1 MDVRTQP
8 EVGYPRVSTRGQ
20 VKTGASIP
28 YQDREIHLILILISE
43 GGSAYL
49 YRLDG
54 TPNQTRPL
62 LTVIPRG

>member
-1 MDVRTQP
+1 MRL
-8 EVGYPRVSTRGQ
+8 VGYPRVSTRRQ

-28 YQDREIHLILILISE
+28 YQDREIRLILIFE

>member
-1 MDVRTQP
+1 LDVRAQP

-28 YQDREIHLILILISE
+28 YQDGEIRLILIFE

>member
-1 MDVRTQP
+1 LDVRTQP

-28 YQDREIHLILILISE
+28 YQDREIRLILIFE

>member
-1 MDVRTQP
+1 VDVRTPP

-28 YQDREIHLILILISE
+28 YQDREIRLILIFE